1 MNKNF
6 PEHIA
11 IIMDGN
17 GRWAKEKSMERIDGH
32 NKGVDTVKK
41 ITKYCAKLKVKHL
54 TLYTFSNENWLRPQS
69 EVSSLMNLFAKTL
82 NRELELILENNIRF
96 RVIGD
101 KKKLDFITRNKIN
114 EVENLTS
121 RNKGMGMNLAISYGG
136 RQEIVSAVNNIISSE
151 KTQIDEVEFEKYLYT
166 KNIQHPDLLIR
177 TGKERRISNFLLWQT
192 AYSEIYFSN
201 SLWPDF
207 SEEELHNI
215 IEDFQNRERRY
226 GQTSQQINK

>member
-32 NKGVDTVKK
+32 NKGVSTVKK
-41 ITKYCAKLKVKHL
+41 ITKYCAKLKIKHL
-54 TLYTFSNENWLRPQS
+54 TLYTFSNENWLRPKA
-69 EVSSLMNLFAKTL
+69 EVSSLMNLFTKTL
-82 NRELELILENNIRF
+82 DRELKLILENNIRF

-121 RNKGMGMNLAISYGG
+121 ENKGMGMNLAISYGG
-136 RQEIVSAVNNIISSE
+136 RQEIVSAVNNIISSG
-151 KTQIDEVEFEKYLYT
+151 KNQIDEIEFEKYLYT

-177 TGKERRISNFLLWQT
+177 TGKEKRISNFLLWQT

-207 SEEELHNI
+207 SEEELDNI

-226 GQTSQQINK
+226 GKTSQQINK

>member
-17 GRWAKEKSMERIDGH
+17 GRWAKQKSMERIDGH
-32 NKGVDTVKK
+32 NQGVNTVKK
-41 ITKYCAKLKVKHL
+41 ITKYCAKLKIKHL
-54 TLYTFSNENWLRPQS
+54 TLYTFSNENWLRPKS
-69 EVSSLMNLFAKTL
+69 EVSSLMKLFTNTL

-96 RVIGD
+96 KVIGN
-101 KKKLDFITRNKIN
+101 KKKLDFITKNKIN
-114 EVENLTS
+114 EVENLSSKNT
-121 RNKGMGMNLAISYGG
+121 GMGMNLAISYGG
-136 RQEIVSAVNNIISSE
+136 RQEILSAVNNIISSG

-207 SEEELHNI
+207 SEKELDNI

-226 GQTSQQINK
+226 GKTSQQINK

>member
-32 NKGVDTVKK
+32 NKGVNTVKK
-41 ITKYCAKLKVKHL
+41 ITKYCTKLKIKHL
-54 TLYTFSNENWLRPQS
+54 TLYTFSNENWLRPKA
-69 EVSSLMNLFAKTL
+69 EVSSLMNLFTKTL
-82 NRELELILENNIRF
+82 DRELKLILENNIRF

-114 EVENLTS
+114 EVESLTS
-121 RNKGMGMNLAISYGG
+121 ENKGMGMNLAISYGG
-136 RQEIVSAVNNIISSE
+136 RQEIVSAVNNIISSG
-151 KTQIDEVEFEKYLYT
+151 KTQIDEIEFEKYLYT

-177 TGKERRISNFLLWQT
+177 TGKEKRISNFLLWQT

-207 SEEELHNI
+207 SEEELDNI

-226 GQTSQQINK
+226 GKTSQQINK

>member
-1 MNKNF
+1 M
-6 PEHIA
+6 
-11 IIMDGN
+11 
-17 GRWAKEKSMERIDGH
+17 
-32 NKGVDTVKK
+32 
-41 ITKYCAKLKVKHL
+41 KLF
-54 TLYTFSNENWLRPQS
+54 TN
-69 EVSSLMNLFAKTL
+69 TL

-96 RVIGD
+96 KVIGN
-101 KKKLDFITRNKIN
+101 KKKLDFITKNKIN
-114 EVENLTS
+114 EVENLSSKNT
-121 RNKGMGMNLAISYGG
+121 GMGMNLAISYGG
-136 RQEIVSAVNNIISSE
+136 RQEILSAVNNIISSG

-207 SEEELHNI
+207 SEKELDNI

-226 GQTSQQINK
+226 GKTSQQINK

>member
-101 KKKLDFITRNKIN
+101 KKKLDFITKNKIN
-114 EVENLTS
+114 EVENLSSENT
-121 RNKGMGMNLAISYGG
+121 GMGMNLAISYGG
-136 RQEIVSAVNNIISSE
+136 RQEIVSAVNNIISSG
-151 KTQIDEVEFEKYLYT
+151 KIQIDEIEFEKHLYT

-177 TGKERRISNFLLWQT
+177 TGKEKRISNFLLWQT

>member
-136 RQEIVSAVNNIISSE
+136 RQEIVSAVNNIISSG
-151 KTQIDEVEFEKYLYT
+151 KIQIDEIEFEKHLYT

-177 TGKERRISNFLLWQT
+177 TGKEKRISNFLLWQT

>member
-32 NKGVDTVKK
+32 NKGVNTVKK
-41 ITKYCAKLKVKHL
+41 ITKYCTKLKIKHL
-54 TLYTFSNENWLRPQS
+54 TLYTFSNENWLRPKA
-69 EVSSLMNLFAKTL
+69 EVSSLMNLFTKTL
-82 NRELELILENNIRF
+82 DRELKLILENNIRF

-114 EVENLTS
+114 EVESLTS
-121 RNKGMGMNLAISYGG
+121 ENKGMGMNLAISYGG
-136 RQEIVSAVNNIISSE
+136 RQEIVSAVNNIISSG
-151 KTQIDEVEFEKYLYT
+151 KTQIDEIEFEKYLYT
-166 KNIQHPDLLIR
+166 KNIQHPNLLIR
-177 TGKERRISNFLLWQT
+177 TGKEKRISNFLLWQT

-207 SEEELHNI
+207 SEEELDNI

-226 GQTSQQINK
+226 GKTSQQINK

>member
-32 NKGVDTVKK
+32 NKGVSTVKK
-41 ITKYCAKLKVKHL
+41 ITKYCAKLKIKHL
-54 TLYTFSNENWLRPQS
+54 TLYTFSNENWLRPKA
-69 EVSSLMNLFAKTL
+69 EVSSLMNLFTKTL
-82 NRELELILENNIRF
+82 DRELKLILENNIRF

-101 KKKLDFITRNKIN
+101 KKKLDFITTNKIN
-114 EVENLTS
+114 EVEKLTS
-121 RNKGMGMNLAISYGG
+121 ENKGMGMNLAISYGG
-136 RQEIVSAVNNIISSE
+136 RQEIVSAVNNIISSG
-151 KTQIDEVEFEKYLYT
+151 KNQIDEIEFEKYLYT

-177 TGKERRISNFLLWQT
+177 TGKEKRISNFLLWQT

-207 SEEELHNI
+207 SEEELDNI